1 MNILLVNPPNC
12 GRSIPEERYG
22 IDSIKQIFRGE
33 PLSIEALAGN
43 LRDHEVHIVDLKVEP
58 DGLADALTAFQPD
71 IVGLTGMTCEA
82 NTMLLLAHQVKE
94 NSRALVVVGGIHAS
108 IDPDFFNRP
117 EVDYIFIG
125 LGKASFREFVTALD
139 NKGAPDDIPGVIET
153 RPGSPLKY
161 RVRKYSKA
169 DLVNAQPPAYELVK
183 RYRSHYTLTS
193 LKLDMGFVAT
203 AFGCPFRCS
212 FCCIKSVTDG
222 RYLTHSIKTIIRDI
236 ELLSDL
242 PVIRLLD
249 ANTFADAGHAAAL
262 ATAIRQAN
270 IRKHFLADVRSDTVV
285 NHPELLKQWK
295 DAGLRAVII
304 GFEEISDKRLTRFKK
319 ANTVATNGEAIKILH
334 DMGVTIVGDFII
346 SPEYDE
352 TDFDRLENYIESNHI
367 DLPMATIL
375 TPLPGTDLYNH
386 YKDNISESNLDYYTL
401 TNAVIPTGLPE
412 QRFYRR
418 YSELIKKGH
427 TGAKL

>member
-22 IDSIKQIFRGE
+22 IDSIRQIFKGE
-33 PLSIEALAGN
+33 PLSLEVLAGN

-58 DGLADALTAFQPD
+58 DTLADALTAFQPD
-71 IVGLTGMTCEA
+71 IIGLTGMTCEA
-82 NTMLLLAHQVKE
+82 NTMLRLAVQAKE
-94 NSRALVVVGGIHAS
+94 TCQAILVAGGIHAS
-108 IDPDFFNRP
+108 IDPEFFNRP
-117 EVDYIFIG
+117 EIDFIFIG
-125 LGKASFREFVTALD
+125 LAKASFREFVTALD
-139 NKGAPDDIPGVIET
+139 NKRAVDEIPGVIRT

-161 RVRKYSKA
+161 RVRKYSKT
-169 DLVNAQPPAYELVK
+169 DLVNEQPPAYELVSQ
-183 RYRSHYTLTS
+183 YRRHYTLTS
-193 LKLDMGFVAT
+193 LKLDIGFVAT
-203 AFGCPFRCS
+203 AFGCPFHCS
-212 FCCIKSVTDG
+212 FCCIKSVTNG
-222 RYLTHSIKTIIRDI
+222 RYLTHSIEAIIRDI
-236 ELLSDL
+236 EMLPDL

-262 ATAIRQAN
+262 ATAIQQAN
-270 IRKHFLADVRSDTVV
+270 IRKHFLVDVRSDTVV

-295 DAGLRAVII
+295 EAGLRAVII
-304 GFEEISDKRLTRFKK
+304 GFEEISDKRLTMFKK
-319 ANTVATNGEAIKILH
+319 ANKVATNNEAINILH
-334 DMGVTIVGDFII
+334 DMGITIVGDFIVA
-346 SPEYDE
+346 PEYDE

-375 TPLPGTDLYNH
+375 TPLPGTDLYSH